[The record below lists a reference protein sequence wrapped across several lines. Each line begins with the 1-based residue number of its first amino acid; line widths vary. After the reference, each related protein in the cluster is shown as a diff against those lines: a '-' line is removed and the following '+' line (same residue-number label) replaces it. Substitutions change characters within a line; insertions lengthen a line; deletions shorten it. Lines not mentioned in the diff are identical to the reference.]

1 MEKAVNKVVLAY
13 SGGLDTSVMIRWL
26 IEHYGC
32 EVIALAAD
40 VGQEE
45 FLEPLREK
53 ALKTGASKVYL
64 EDLKD
69 EFARDYCLPVLQAN
83 ALYEGKYLLSAAIS
97 RPLISKH
104 LVEVAHKE
112 EADAVAHGST
122 GKGNDQVRFEVSVMA
137 LAPDLRVLAPVRTW
151 EFKSREEEIE
161 YANRH
166 DIPVRATKEKPY
178 SIDRNLWGVSIECG
192 VLEDPWVEPPAD
204 AYIIT
209 KAPEEAPD
217 KPRYLEVSFEEGV
230 PVAVDGKEMSVPQLL
245 RSLNQI
251 AGEHGIGR
259 QDLVENRLVGI
270 KSREVYEAPGATVLH
285 IAHQELENLTLDRDT
300 FHFKESLVPRYAELV
315 YYGLWFSPLKGA
327 LDAFVKETQRN
338 VSGVVRMKLY
348 KGQCVPVARKS
359 EFSLYDF
366 NLATYD
372 AADTFDHRA
381 GESFCKIWGLPL
393 RVRARVEKRQRG

>member
-53 ALKTGASKVYL
+53 ALKTGASKVYI